1 VRIIYRVRQFWR
13 MVFEKPDGSEIKLV
27 QAILS
32 SEQVVLF
39 MQMQPGEKNH
49 ALTMYQRLVEQDENN
64 PDLLV
69 AALLHDVGKT
79 KYTMNPVER
88 TMVVLARAIIPG
100 LARKWGRPPSMVWDK
115 LPGWRKSFIIAEQH
129 AAWGAELAHN
139 TGVSALTET
148 LIYKHH
154 HQNAQTPGDEENN
167 LLYKLWVVDNES

>member
-1 VRIIYRVRQFWR
+1 
-13 MVFEKPDGSEIKLV
+13 MVFEKPDASEIKQV

-32 SEQVVLF
+32 PEQVVLF
-39 MQMQPGEKNH
+39 MEMQPGEKNH
-49 ALTMYQRLVEQDENN
+49 ALTMYHRLVEQDENN

-79 KYTMNPVER
+79 KYTMNPLER

-100 LARKWGRPPSMVWDK
+100 LARKWGRPPSMVWEK
-115 LPGWRKSFIIAEQH
+115 MPGWRKSFVVAEQH

-139 TGVSALTET
+139 TGVST
-148 LIYKHH
+148 LAESLIRKHH
-154 HQNAQTPGDEENN
+154 HPIKQDSGDEKNN